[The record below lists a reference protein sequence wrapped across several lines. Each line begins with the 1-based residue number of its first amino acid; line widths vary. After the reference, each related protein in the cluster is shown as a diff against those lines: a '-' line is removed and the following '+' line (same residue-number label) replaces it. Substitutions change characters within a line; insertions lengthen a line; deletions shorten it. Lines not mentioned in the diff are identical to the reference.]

1 MSSCPSSVMAEATSL
16 RVLVVDDEPLAVERL
31 QLLLAR
37 CEGVT
42 LVGTASDGEAALR
55 IAEAVK
61 PDLLLLDIA
70 MPGMDGIEVARA
82 LAGSALNPAV
92 IFVTAFDN
100 FAVAAFDV
108 AAVDYLMKPVDPE
121 RLARALDRARE
132 AIAKGGSPRPQQTS
146 RYVEE
151 FWVPDQN
158 GLVRIATRDVDRIT
172 AERDYMRLHVGK
184 RSWLIYR
191 TIAKLEEEL
200 DPALFIRVHRSAILR
215 RDTIAGLTRDNI
227 GHWAA
232 RLADGS
238 EQRIGRSH
246 IGEVKKLAGRA

>member
-1 MSSCPSSVMAEATSL
+1 M
-16 RVLVVDDEPLAVERL
+16 VVDDEPLAVERL

-37 CEGVT
+37 VEGVS

-55 IAEAVK
+55 IAEAVR

-70 MPGMDGIEVARA
+70 MPGMDGIEVARSLGA
-82 LAGSALNPAV
+82 SGVDPAV

-108 AAVDYLMKPVDPE
+108 AAVDYLMKPVDPD
-121 RLARALDRARE
+121 RLARALDRARDI
-132 AIAKGGSPRPQQTS
+132 IARNRGGERRPAPT

-151 FWVPDQN
+151 FWVPDSS
-158 GLVRIATRDVDRIT
+158 GLVRIAARDIDRIT
-172 AERDYMRLHVGK
+172 AERDYMRLHVGR

-200 DPALFIRVHRSAILR
+200 DPELFIRIHRSVILR
-215 RDTIAGLTRDNI
+215 RDTIAGLVRDGA

-232 RLADGS
+232 RLADGHDI
-238 EQRIGRSH
+238 RIGRSH
-246 IGEVKKLAGRA
+246 INEVKKLAGRG

>member
-1 MSSCPSSVMAEATSL
+1 ML

-37 CEGVT
+37 CEGITV
-42 LVGTASDGEAALR
+42 VGTAADGEAALR
-55 IAEAVK
+55 IAEAVA

-82 LAGSALNPAV
+82 LAASQVDPAI

-121 RLARALDRARE
+121 RLARALDRARDQ
-132 AIAKGGSPRPQQTS
+132 IAKAREGGERRPAPT

-151 FWVPDQN
+151 FWVPDSS
-158 GLVRIATRDVDRIT
+158 GLVRIAARDIDRIT
-172 AERDYMRLHVGK
+172 AERDYMRLHVGP

-191 TIAKLEEEL
+191 TIAKLADEL
-200 DPALFIRVHRSAILR
+200 DPEVFIRVHRSVILR
-215 RDTIAGLTRDNI
+215 RDTIAGLTRDGA

-232 RLADGS
+232 RLTDGHS
-238 EQRIGRSH
+238 VRIGRSH
-246 IGEVKKLAGRA
+246 IGDVKKLAGRA